1 MNQGLSRNYSLKA
14 HIERIFGNKRFLQIK
29 DYPSLITWKKTLVLM
44 IKSYKKSINQS
55 IKVAPITFE
64 NDISDIYSH
73 YDQLINRSTSEE
85 ELFSTIVAFQSEL
98 IYSLLGTINHYEDR
112 TLSSSWDLSS
122 LRETQIVQTKN
133 QYYKEIECKVYKK
146 FSMKQIEEFSRE
158 KREIHNKDDFFL
170 WIYKNKMNNG
180 EI

>member
-85 ELFSTIVAFQSEL
+85 ELFSTIVAF
-98 IYSLLGTINHYEDR
+98 
-112 TLSSSWDLSS
+112 
-122 LRETQIVQTKN
+122 
-133 QYYKEIECKVYKK
+133 
-146 FSMKQIEEFSRE
+146 
-158 KREIHNKDDFFL
+158 
-170 WIYKNKMNNG
+170 
-180 EI
+180 